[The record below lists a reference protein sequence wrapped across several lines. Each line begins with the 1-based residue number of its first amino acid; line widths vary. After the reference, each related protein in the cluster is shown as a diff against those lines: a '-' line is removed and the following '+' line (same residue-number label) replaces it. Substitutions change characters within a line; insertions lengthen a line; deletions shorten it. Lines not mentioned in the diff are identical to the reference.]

1 MNGNSLLQY
10 LPPYKGTVTVI
21 KKHQNTDDII
31 NGILDA
37 NIKYANDYSKISS
50 FFLGSTPRQTC
61 KNIWTFLKQNVNY
74 KIESEDRQTIKS
86 PAAIIATG
94 KTTGSDCKN
103 LSLMTAGILQDLS
116 RKGLQK
122 IPFVFRFSSYK
133 LFNNV
138 PEHVFIVAYPGT
150 QKEIWIDAVL
160 NEFDY
165 KKNYTYKID
174 KKPMLVGIAGIGAVK
189 KETLLKKGAKVVLKV
204 AGAPARTAFLLL
216 VGLNF
221 SNLAV
226 KLAAADQKDAA
237 ALKIWWERLGGQIQK
252 LLNQIK
258 RGKGK
263 KRILGIDQTDFSIG
277 VIDPGTQTAIAAAS
291 PILVAVGTFL
301 KSVGIDPEALKQIAA
316 DAANK
321 KAKQVVEKIASKV
334 DKKLLLENQQ
344 VEEVEGPDKKMNYLP
359 IIIGAGVI
367 VYLITKKGKK

>member
-1 MNGNSLLQY
+1 MNGNSLLKY
-10 LPPYKGTVTVI
+10 LPPYKGTVTVL

-31 NGILDA
+31 EGILSA
-37 NIKYANDYSKISS
+37 NNKYAKDYSQISS
-50 FFLGSTPRQTC
+50 FFIGSTPRQTC

-74 KIESEDRQTIKS
+74 KIESENRQTIKT

-103 LSLMTAGILQDLS
+103 LSLYTAGILQDLS
-116 RKGLQK
+116 RKGIQN

-133 LFNNV
+133 FFNNI
-138 PEHVFIVAYPGT
+138 PEHVFIVAFPGT
-150 QKEIWIDAVL
+150 NKEIWIDAVL

-174 KKPMLVGIAGIGAVK
+174 KKPMLVGISGIGAVK
-189 KETLLKKGAKVVLKV
+189 KQTLLKKGAKVVLKV

-221 SNLAV
+221 ANLAV

-252 LLNQIK
+252 LLNQIN

-263 KRILGIDQTDFSIG
+263 KRILGIDETNFSIG
-277 VIDPGTQTAIAAAS
+277 IIDPGTQTAIAAAS

-321 KAKQVVEKIASKV
+321 KAKQIVEKIATKV
-334 DKKLLLENQQ
+334 DKKFMLENQQ
-344 VEEVEGPDKKMNYLP
+344 VEEVEGTGKKMNYIP
-359 IIIGAGVI
+359 IILGAGVI
-367 VYLITKKGKK
+367 VYLITRKK

>member
-103 LSLMTAGILQDLS
+103 LSLMTAGILQDLQ

-189 KETLLKKGAKVVLKV
+189 KETLLKKGAKVILKV

-221 SNLAV
+221 ANLAV

-258 RGKGK
+258 RGKSK

-321 KAKQVVEKIASKV
+321 KAKQVVEKIAQKV
-334 DKKLLLENQQ
+334 DKKLLIENQQ
-344 VEEVEGPDKKMNYLP
+344 IEEVERPGKKINYLP
-359 IIIGAGVI
+359 IILGAGVI
-367 VYLITKKGKK
+367 VYLITKKR

>member
-1 MNGNSLLQY
+1 MNGNSLLKY
-10 LPPYKGTVTVI
+10 LPPYKGTVTVL

-31 NGILDA
+31 EGILSA
-37 NIKYANDYSKISS
+37 NNKYAKDYSQISS
-50 FFLGSTPRQTC
+50 FFIGSTPRQTC

-74 KIESEDRQTIKS
+74 KIESENRQTIKT

-103 LSLMTAGILQDLS
+103 LSLYTAGILQDLS
-116 RKGLQK
+116 RKGIQN

-133 LFNNV
+133 FFNNI
-138 PEHVFIVAYPGT
+138 PEHVFIVAFTGT
-150 QKEIWIDAVL
+150 NNEIWIDAVL

-174 KKPMLVGIAGIGAVK
+174 KKPMLVGISGIGAVK
-189 KETLLKKGAKVVLKV
+189 KQTLLKKGAKVVLKV
-204 AGAPARTAFLLL
+204 AAAPARTAFLLL

-221 SNLAV
+221 ANLAV
-226 KLAAADQKDAA
+226 KLSAADQKDAA

-252 LLNQIK
+252 LLNQIN
-258 RGKGK
+258 RGKVK
-263 KRILGIDQTDFSIG
+263 KRILGIDENNFSIG
-277 VIDPGTQTAIAAAS
+277 IVDPGTQTAIAAAT

-301 KSVGIDPEALKQIAA
+301 KSVGIDPEALKQISA

-321 KAKQVVEKIASKV
+321 KAKQIVEKIATKV
-334 DKKLLLENQQ
+334 DKKFMLKNQQ
-344 VEEVEGPDKKMNYLP
+344 VEEVEETGKKMNYLP

-367 VYLITKKGKK
+367 VYLITRKK